1 MKAGEVFVDT
11 NILVYAHDLDAGE
24 KRERARDLVLGFW
37 DGPVYPVVS
46 VQVLQELYVNLVKK
60 KVPPAEARQVVM
72 DYSLWRVV
80 DNTVAVLSDA
90 MDIQRRFKLSL
101 WDALI
106 ISAAKKAG
114 AKYIASEDLQ
124 DGQSF
129 DGVRVKN
136 PL

>member
-1 MKAGEVFVDT
+1 MKSDEVFVDT
-11 NILVYAHDLDAGE
+11 NILVYAHDLDAGA
-24 KRERARDLVLGFW
+24 KRDRAGDLVLGFW
-37 DGPVYPVVS
+37 SGPVYPFIS

-60 KVPPAEARQVVM
+60 KVQPAEARQVVM

-90 MDIQRRFKLSL
+90 MDMQRRFKLSL

-106 ISAAKKAG
+106 VSAAKHAG
-114 AKYIASEDLQ
+114 AKFIASEDLQ